1 MSVRILYLVS
11 CPPEADFA
19 SLNISP
25 IAIPATDATI
35 GTPPSM
41 RARVEAQMEA
51 CEVEPFDAIDSETTR
66 IVYGNFSIEG
76 RTIAS
81 AFSASA
87 PWPTSRRLVNP
98 ARPVSP
104 EEYGG
109 KL

>member
-1 MSVRILYLVS
+1 MSVKILYLLSVS
-11 CPPEADFA
+11 C
-19 SLNISP
+19 ISP
-25 IAIPATDATI
+25 IAIPATGDLI

-41 RARVEAQMEA
+41 SARVEAQIEA
-51 CEVEPFDAIDSETTR
+51 CEVEPLEAKDSETTR
-66 IVYGNFSIEG
+66 IVYGKSISDG
-76 RTIAS
+76 STIAS

-87 PWPTSRRLVNP
+87 PWPISRRLVNP